1 MLSDYLDGV
10 TTTKTHDAYVGVPLA
25 TLSSKARGDILER
38 VAKRLMEE
46 KTGGRACVPL
56 SGTCVN
62 GRKRGRTSETCDFV
76 IANRRVEVKSAQL
89 SWDTANRHWSAKWQ
103 NIKPDAHDDLLL
115 VLYTPSGVH
124 MFKHDRKYGLST
136 NGMSQFTSGGSINS
150 YGPSNVES
158 IATAT
163 DAILVK
169 LGPMWYASLG
179 YSAPCEAPVPTSV

>member
-25 TLSSKARGDILER
+25 SLSSSARGDILEH

-56 SGTCVN
+56 PGTRVN
-62 GRKRGRTSETCDFV
+62 GHKRGRGQETCDFV
-76 IANRRVEVKSAQL
+76 LSNRRVEVKSAQL
-89 SWDTANRHWSAKWQ
+89 SWDTSRRRWCAKWR
-103 NIKPDAHDDLLL
+103 NIKSGAHDDLLL

-124 MFKHDRKYGLST
+124 VFKHDRNYGVT
-136 NGMSQFTSGGSINS
+136 TTGMSQSTAGGHVVSR
-150 YGPSNVES
+150 GPSNVES

-169 LGPMWYASLG
+169 MGPMWYASLG
-179 YSAPCEAPVPTSV
+179 YSTPCEALR